1 MGDPYWR
8 YGAPAERGSI
18 PRPSFPGYLLP
29 EQSSLTS
36 HHLWSSNDLQGISSD
51 FVQKD
56 PGAYGVNDI
65 TGIGIRPE
73 PSLGGLTTGASIK
86 GYPTSLQD
94 PTLLGQRS
102 DVSVGVGPGL
112 SDLISERPGSL
123 ARVDGLPV
131 PAKDSNILFVDGLPS
146 DCLRREVGLFSN
158 LMGIYDSLFYSI
170 TDSEKSNF
178 NSQFNSQFDNYALES
193 FHHPLVQEKGKKP
206 SYLNPFTVLG
216 NVDEGYT
223 NAFSSGDKA
232 MVLCF
237 VEFNDAK
244 CALTA
249 MEALQGYKFDDKKP
263 DSPVLRIH
271 FAHFPFRLPSD
282 RGEQWFGGPR

>member
-56 PGAYGVNDI
+56 PGTYGVNDI

-146 DCLRREVGLFSN
+146 DCLRREVGHLFR
-158 LMGIYDSLFYSI
+158 
-170 TDSEKSNF
+170 
-178 NSQFNSQFDNYALES
+178 
-193 FHHPLVQEKGKKP
+193 
-206 SYLNPFTVLG
+206 PFIGFKDIRV
-216 NVDEGYT
+216 VHKEPRH
-223 NAFSSGDKA
+223 SGDKA